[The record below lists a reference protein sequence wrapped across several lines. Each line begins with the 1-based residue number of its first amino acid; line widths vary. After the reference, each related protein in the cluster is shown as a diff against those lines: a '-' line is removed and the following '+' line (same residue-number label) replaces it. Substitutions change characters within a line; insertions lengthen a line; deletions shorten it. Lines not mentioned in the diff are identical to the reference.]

1 VGLPLPGNQVKI
13 VDLETGTREMA
24 VGEEG
29 EVIAHGLKIMKGYLD
44 KPEESANAIREFQGK
59 KWLYTGDVGKVDEDG
74 YLYIVDRTKDM
85 ISVGGFKV
93 FSLMVEEV
101 LYQHPAVDMC
111 AVVGIPNPDRIG
123 DEQVK
128 AAIQLTYEFKDNDRA
143 QLQEELTA
151 HCREQLAPYK
161 VPKIYEFFDEIP
173 VTAVGK
179 VDKKRLR

>member
-1 VGLPLPGNQVKI
+1 MPGNQVKI
-13 VDLETGTREMA
+13 VDIETGSKEMQ

-29 EVIAHGLKIMKGYLD
+29 EVIARGEKIMKGYLN
-44 KPEESANAIREFQGK
+44 KPEESANAIREFQGER
-59 KWLYTGDVGKVDEDG
+59 WLYTGDVGKVDEDG
-74 YLYIVDRTKDM
+74 YLYIVDRVKDM

-93 FSLMVEEV
+93 FSLVVEEV

-111 AVVGIPNPDRIG
+111 AIVGVPNPERIG
-123 DEQVK
+123 DEKVK
-128 AAIQLTYEFKDNDRA
+128 AAIQLTSEFKDKDQT

-151 HCREQLAPYK
+151 FCREQLAPYK
-161 VPKIYEFFDEIP
+161 VPKVFEFFDEIP